1 MKPKSKYNNVWLGL
15 ALGLIIPFIT
25 IIIFSLFKSAD
36 NNFIEFIEF
45 ALSISA
51 LSNILSLCALPNLAI
66 FYLFLNKE
74 LYYSVRGVIFATLIL
89 AILVVIT
96 RYFL

>member
-66 FYLFLNKE
+66 FYLF
-74 LYYSVRGVIFATLIL
+74 
-89 AILVVIT
+89 
-96 RYFL
+96 